1 MTSEEEKEKVKNYLN
16 NRLKECEQNI
26 QRLTRKYRT
35 VKILFATT
43 MIITITSSAVIAG
56 LSSTVLPP
64 LGITILGIVGTLSGA
79 LSVKF
84 NLKKRKTRLQDAK
97 RESNAIKNE
106 WQYVIT
112 CNEGVDLSTFVKEL
126 NRPK

>member
-1 MTSEEEKEKVKNYLN
+1 MTSEEEKEKLKNYLN

-26 QRLTRKYRT
+26 QRLTRKYKT

-43 MIITITSSAVIAG
+43 LIITITSSTVIAG

-64 LGITILGIVGTLSGA
+64 LGITILKIVGTLSGA

-84 NLKKRKTRLQDAK
+84 ILKKQKTRLQDAI
-97 RESNAIKNE
+97 RESNAIK
-106 WQYVIT
+106 
-112 CNEGVDLSTFVKEL
+112 K
-126 NRPK
+126 

>member
-56 LSSTVLPP
+56 LSSTVVPP

-106 WQYVIT
+106 LQYVIM

>member
-56 LSSTVLPP
+56 T
-64 LGITILGIVGTLSGA
+64 
-79 LSVKF
+79 
-84 NLKKRKTRLQDAK
+84 
-97 RESNAIKNE
+97 
-106 WQYVIT
+106 
-112 CNEGVDLSTFVKEL
+112 
-126 NRPK
+126 

>member
-26 QRLTRKYRT
+26 RRLTRKYRT

-43 MIITITSSAVIAG
+43 MIITISSSAVIAG
-56 LSSTVLPP
+56 LSSTVVPP
-64 LGITILGIVGTLSGA
+64 LSITILGIVGTLFGA

-84 NLKKRKTRLQDAK
+84 SLKKQKTRLQDAI
-97 RESNAIKNE
+97 RESNAIKNKL
-106 WQYVIT
+106 QYVIM
-112 CNEGVDLSTFVKEL
+112 CNGDVDLSTFVKEL
-126 NRPK
+126 NKA